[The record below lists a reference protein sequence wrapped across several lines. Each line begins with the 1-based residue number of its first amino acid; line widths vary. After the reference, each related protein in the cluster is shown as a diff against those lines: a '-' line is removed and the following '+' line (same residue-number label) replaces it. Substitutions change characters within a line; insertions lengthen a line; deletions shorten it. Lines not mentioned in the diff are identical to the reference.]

1 MLGLKERQRVERE
14 SFGIIGSDIL
24 RLTRVNFHKRRDNK
38 PLMLSATCL
47 FRKYERTKQV
57 AMEFKD
63 REEGILQDRKTLTDS
78 LKMQE
83 ARYDKMKAHAMSQ
96 LEM

>member
-1 MLGLKERQRVERE
+1 
-14 SFGIIGSDIL
+14 
-24 RLTRVNFHKRRDNK
+24 
-38 PLMLSATCL
+38 
-47 FRKYERTKQV
+47 
-57 AMEFKD
+57 MELKD
-63 REEGILQDRKTLTDS
+63 REEGILQDRKSLTDS

>member
-1 MLGLKERQRVERE
+1 MDLKNDSELNANHLASLETT
-14 SFGIIGSDIL
+14 FSDL
-24 RLTRVNFHKRRDNK
+24 HAWVSSENSN
-38 PLMLSATCL
+38 PLNCNTIVA

-57 AMEFKD
+57 ATELKD
-63 REEGILQDRKTLTDS
+63 REESILQDRKALTDS

-83 ARYDKMKAHAMSQ
+83 ARYDKMKSHAMSQ